1 MQKIQNIIL
10 TDVKNSLP
18 IYADIFYKAS
28 KAPQD
33 VVVFC
38 HGFKGFKDWGAWHLV
53 GEKIVEAGFVF
64 VKFNLSHNGIGDTD
78 FQNFTNIEAFSK
90 NNYSKEAADLESVL
104 DWITSSKFPIENTT
118 KKINL
123 IGHSR
128 GGGIVLL
135 TAFEDIRVD
144 KVATW
149 SSISTF
155 NRFGNEATIADWK
168 TKGFK
173 NFRNARTGQDMP
185 IDYQFYED
193 YVKNNKRFD
202 LENIA
207 KNLSNPFLII
217 HGDEDEAV
225 GLSHAQRL
233 STWNKRAKLEI
244 IKNAN
249 HVYNS
254 KHPWSENLLPKALA
268 IAVKKTI
275 GFFEN
280 TKVLNL

>member
-1 MQKIQNIIL
+1 MQKIQNIAL
-10 TDVKNSLP
+10 SDVKNGLP
-18 IYADIFYKAS
+18 IYADVFYQATK
-28 KAPQD
+28 KPQE

-53 GEKIVEAGFVF
+53 GEEFAKAGFTF
-64 VKFNLSHNGIGDTD
+64 VKFNFSQNGVGESD

-104 DWITSSKFPIENTT
+104 DWITASNFPIQKAS
-118 KKINL
+118 KKIHL

-128 GGGIVLL
+128 GGGIALL
-135 TAFEDIRVD
+135 KAYEEDRVN
-144 KVATW
+144 KIATW

-155 NRFGNEATIADWK
+155 NRFGTKENIATWK
-168 TKGFK
+168 AQGFK

-193 YVKNNKRFD
+193 YIQNKLRFD
-202 LENIA
+202 LEKIA
-207 KNLSNPFLII
+207 KNLSKPLLIV
-217 HGDEDEAV
+217 HGDQDEAV

-233 STWNKRAKLEI
+233 NTWNKNARLEI

-254 KHPWSENLLPKALA
+254 KHPWSEKILPKELEL
-268 IAVKKTI
+268 VVEQTI
-275 GFFEN
+275 KHFRN
-280 TKVLNL
+280 RSI